1 MKLVPI
7 QYAIEDYEL
16 PDHIFI
22 TGTLEI
28 EIDLIDDAPYIHAFH
43 LKVRSAETERSVDH
57 YYDLSDKD
65 NLRFDEEIRRILHAD
80 KKLMDDIFD
89 DCAREGMWS

>member
-7 QYAIEDYEL
+7 QYEIEDYEL
-16 PDHIFI
+16 PEHLFI

-28 EIDLIDDAPYIHAFH
+28 EIDMIDEAPYIHSFH
-43 LKVRSAETERSVDH
+43 LRVRSEETGRAVDH
-57 YYDLSDKD
+57 YYDLSCKD
-65 NLRFDEEIRRILHAD
+65 NTRFDEEIRRMLHAD
-80 KKLMDDIFD
+80 KGLMDNIFD

>member
-1 MKLVPI
+1 MQLVPI
-7 QYAIEDYEL
+7 QYEIEDYEL

-28 EIDLIDDAPYIHAFH
+28 EIDLIDEAPYIHAFH
-43 LKVRSAETERSVDH
+43 LKVRSAETGRSVDH

-65 NLRFDEEIRRILHAD
+65 NLRFDEEIRRVLHAD